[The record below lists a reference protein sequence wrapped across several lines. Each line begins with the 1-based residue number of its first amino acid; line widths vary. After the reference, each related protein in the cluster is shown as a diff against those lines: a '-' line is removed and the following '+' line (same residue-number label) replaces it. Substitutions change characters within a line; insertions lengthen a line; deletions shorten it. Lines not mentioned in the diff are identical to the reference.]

1 MHSLRTKCSWR
12 KTFCRT
18 KDIQVGGG
26 RKMTD
31 ESCLH
36 NMPLSDQIEYL
47 NQWCLQLGI
56 RRKQIRKKIM
66 KIHTEITELEYD
78 TMKLYKEMRRM
89 EKELLSN

>member
-1 MHSLRTKCSWR
+1 
-12 KTFCRT
+12 
-18 KDIQVGGG
+18 
-26 RKMTD
+26 MTD

-78 TMKLYKEMRRM
+78 TMKLYKGNETDGKRITFQLKKEMINIKTLV
-89 EKELLSN
+89 EVKK